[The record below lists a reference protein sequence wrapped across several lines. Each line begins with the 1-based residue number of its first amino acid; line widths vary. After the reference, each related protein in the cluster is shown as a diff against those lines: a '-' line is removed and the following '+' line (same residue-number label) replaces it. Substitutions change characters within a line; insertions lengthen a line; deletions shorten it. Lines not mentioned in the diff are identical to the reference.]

1 MCQRVWRRRCGHGQR
16 LINPNS
22 VFGITAVLEFI
33 IVRKE
38 RIGKNTKSDSLK
50 LFTVPKK
57 AKINNKFIQ
66 TPPKHPL
73 KNLIYRGT
81 IYIIAF
87 TAFVHPIFYEKGLKN
102 MSGTSIKVFSVNEPM
117 NDPVN
122 HPAHYTTGKIEVI
135 DYIEDQ
141 KLPYHL
147 GNAVKYISR
156 AGKKDKDKTVEDL
169 KKAVWYIQRYIGLIS
184 RGNYTDTTTV
194 DDADSTTDTAD
205 RANDSNNSDAADE
218 QCISPTLS
226 EDLINT
232 EIFIDFDSEL
242 IYGEDQVVSQK
253 S

>member
-1 MCQRVWRRRCGHGQR
+1 M
-16 LINPNS
+16 S
-22 VFGITAVLEFI
+22 D
-33 IVRKE
+33 
-38 RIGKNTKSDSLK
+38 GKNSKD
-50 LFTVPKK
+50 VK
-57 AKINNKFIQ
+57 APNCEF
-66 TPPKHPL
+66 
-73 KNLIYRGT
+73 G
-81 IYIIAF
+81 
-87 TAFVHPIFYEKGLKN
+87 
-102 MSGTSIKVFSVNEPM
+102 SVGQL

-184 RGNYTDTTTV
+184 RGNYTDITTV

-205 RANDSNNSDAADE
+205 RANGSNNSDAADE

-232 EIFIDFDSEL
+232 DIFIDFDSEL
-242 IYGEDQVVSQK
+242 IYGED
-253 S
+253 